1 MPTTTADRYHKILL
15 TEQELQ
21 MILYCVAS
29 AVSAFQDETSVQLS
43 KKEDY
48 KNYCSLIGTLR
59 NWTRRCYDH

>member
-29 AVSAFQDETSVQLS
+29 TASAFQDETSVQLS

-48 KNYCSLIGTLR
+48 KNYCSLITVLR
-59 NWTRRCYDH
+59 NWTRRCYDD